1 MEVAADFLTSSSEL
15 CAFNRVRML
24 HNVVSLADVALANGR
39 YVDRIFTDSSGF
51 EGSRNDFEWPS
62 KHNVSSSD
70 FTTWLKTLEYI
81 FPNEQLTTALGPWIL
96 EQPSDWLNLWDWFT
110 STDGQF
116 LYFRNGPSVWH

>member
-1 MEVAADFLTSSSEL
+1 MWPQQMADMLTVSSL
-15 CAFNRVRML
+15 T
-24 HNVVSLADVALANGR
+24 AL
-39 YVDRIFTDSSGF
+39 SF

-62 KHNVSSSD
+62 KHHVSSSD
-70 FTTWLKTLEYI
+70 FTTWRKTLEYI

-116 LYFRNGPSVWH
+116 LYFRNGPSVWHRFLR